1 MALGVP
7 HAIYGQSVYVVAA
20 PAADVAFDLEKLK
33 AHCKE
38 KMPPY
43 MIPQAIE
50 VRDSLPRNANGKID
64 RSLIKSETYARL
76 GVKEK

>member
-7 HAIYGQSVYVVAA
+7 HAIYGQVVYAVVAPA
-20 PAADVAFDLEKLK
+20 PGVAFDLEKLK

-43 MIPQAIE
+43 MIPQTIE
-50 VRDSLPRNANGKID
+50 VRPSLPRNANGKID
-64 RSLIKSETYARL
+64 RSLLKTETYARL